1 MRIGGLT
8 LLLVVLAAILTPY
21 LTSASEPE
29 LVDCSN
35 LLILLDKSLR
45 AVEEGEPSAY
55 QMIQSIGS
63 ASIPGDVGNL
73 HKNSYDLLLRYYN
86 LSARAIGE
94 TLTREEARRM
104 LSELS
109 ELYSKLPDVISQ
121 YVNRLAACAH
131 DPGLSNSLRT
141 SISLSVKRISD
152 ELIPSLTQIV
162 FSKYLTSNGLID
174 VRLGKEVYA
183 SGELVEFE
191 VILGGPALTLSS
203 ASLYTWPDLR
213 FVEYA
218 NITSLGEG
226 RYAGF
231 LRTPS
236 AEFVKTPT
244 RSEGVFMLIITAR
257 NASSG
262 ESYVNYEI
270 LKVVYRVP
278 KVWVECPATI
288 YRGDSIEL
296 DLYSDNY
303 YNATVEFGDV
313 LVGYLSLAPGLT
325 RYYVNTSTLNLSVG
339 VSLLKVSVRPTQDS
353 AGLTITKP
361 VMVLPR
367 IPKARIVF
375 PEIFFTGDGFLT
387 ILLINEDS
395 EESQLS
401 VKVYVGGALRGE
413 YTLSDVLVARVFVG
427 FFPAFLTNLNVVVE
441 STQHLKEP
449 YLYQRQIFVV
459 NPVTTLLMGLA
470 SIFLIVLISSKER
483 SFMIFIK
490 GNVVGGKTS
499 VRRVVREVSSY
510 LTSPYLISSRIAELY
525 YATLRKLGIPLPK
538 VTETLREHFS
548 RAGLSG
554 FLRDT
559 LWKLLIIT
567 EKDLYS
573 SKKQDYRKAVEL
585 AEEVTRREG
594 E

>member
-8 LLLVVLAAILTPY
+8 LFLVVLIAISTPY

-45 AVEEGEPSAY
+45 AVVEGEPSAY
-55 QMIQSIGS
+55 RMIQSIGS

-73 HKNSYDLLLRYYN
+73 HKNSYDLLLRYHN
-86 LSARAIGE
+86 LSARTVDEA
-94 TLTREEARRM
+94 LTKEEAHRM

-109 ELYSKLPDVISQ
+109 ELHSKLPDVISQ
-121 YVNRLAACAH
+121 YVNRLSACAH

-141 SISLSVKRISD
+141 SISLSVKKISD
-152 ELIPSLTQIV
+152 ELIPSLTQII
-162 FSKYLTSNGLID
+162 FSKYLMSNGLID
-174 VRLGKEVYA
+174 VRLDKEVYTP
-183 SGELVEFE
+183 EEPVEFE
-191 VILGGPALTLSS
+191 VTLGDPTLTLSS

-213 FVEYA
+213 FIEYA
-218 NITSLGEG
+218 NITSLGG
-226 RYAGF
+226 GKYVGF

-244 RSEGVFMLIITAR
+244 RPEGVFVLIIAAR
-257 NASSG
+257 NTSSS
-262 ESYVNYEI
+262 ENYVNYKI

-278 KVWVECPATI
+278 KVWVECPASI

-296 DLYSDNY
+296 NLYSDNY
-303 YNATVEFGDV
+303 YNATVEFGDL
-313 LVGYLSLAPGLT
+313 LVGYLSLVPGLT
-325 RYYVNTSTLNLSVG
+325 RYYVNTSSFDLTVG
-339 VSLLKVSVRPTQDS
+339 VSLLKVSVHPTQDS

-367 IPKARIVF
+367 IPKVRIVF

-387 ILLINEDS
+387 ILLINDDP

-401 VKVYVGGALRGE
+401 VKVYAGGALRGE

-441 STQHLKEP
+441 PTQHLKEP
-449 YLYQRQIFVV
+449 YLYQRQVFVV
-459 NPVTTLLMGLA
+459 NPVTALLTGLV
-470 SIFLIVLISSKER
+470 SIFLIVLVSNKER

-499 VRRVVREVSSY
+499 VKRVVREVSSY
-510 LTSPYLISSRIAELY
+510 LKSPYPISSRIAELY

-554 FLRDT
+554 FLRNT

-573 SKKQDYRKAVEL
+573 SKKQDYREAVEL
-585 AEEVTRREG
+585 AEEVTRHEG

>member
-1 MRIGGLT
+1 MRIDGLT
-8 LLLVVLAAILTPY
+8 LFLVVLLAISTPY

-86 LSARAIGE
+86 LSARTVDEA
-94 TLTREEARRM
+94 LTKEEAHRM

-109 ELYSKLPDVISQ
+109 ELHSKLPDVISQ
-121 YVNRLAACAH
+121 YVNKLSACAH

-141 SISLSVKRISD
+141 SISLSVKKISD
-152 ELIPSLTQIV
+152 ELIPSLTQII
-162 FSKYLTSNGLID
+162 FSKYLMSNRLID
-174 VRLGKEVYA
+174 VRLDKEVYTP
-183 SGELVEFE
+183 GEPVEFE
-191 VILGGPALTLSS
+191 VTLGDPTLTLSS

-213 FVEYA
+213 FIEYA
-218 NITSLGEG
+218 NITSLGG
-226 RYAGF
+226 GKYVGF

-244 RSEGVFMLIITAR
+244 RSEGVFVLIITAR
-257 NASSG
+257 NASSS
-262 ESYVNYEI
+262 ENYVNYKI

-278 KVWVECPATI
+278 KVWVECPASI

-296 DLYSDNY
+296 NLYSDNY

-313 LVGYLSLAPGLT
+313 LVGYLSLVPGLT
-325 RYYVNTSTLNLSVG
+325 RYYVNTSSFNLTVG
-339 VSLLKVSVRPTQDS
+339 VSLLKVSVHPTQDS
-353 AGLTITKP
+353 PGLTITKP
-361 VMVLPR
+361 VMILPR
-367 IPKARIVF
+367 IPKVRIVF

-387 ILLINEDS
+387 ILLINDDT

-401 VKVYVGGALRGE
+401 VKVYAGDSLRGE

-427 FFPAFLTNLNVVVE
+427 FFPAFLTNLNIVVE
-441 STQHLKEP
+441 PTQHLKEP
-449 YLYQRQIFVV
+449 YLYQRQVFVV
-459 NPVTTLLMGLA
+459 NPVTTLLTGLA
-470 SIFLIVLISSKER
+470 SIFLIVLVSNKER

-490 GNVVGGKTS
+490 GNVVSGKTS
-499 VRRVVREVSSY
+499 VKRVVREVSSY
-510 LTSPYLISSRIAELY
+510 LKSPYPISSRIAELY

-554 FLRDT
+554 FLRNT

-585 AEEVTRREG
+585 AEEVTGHEG